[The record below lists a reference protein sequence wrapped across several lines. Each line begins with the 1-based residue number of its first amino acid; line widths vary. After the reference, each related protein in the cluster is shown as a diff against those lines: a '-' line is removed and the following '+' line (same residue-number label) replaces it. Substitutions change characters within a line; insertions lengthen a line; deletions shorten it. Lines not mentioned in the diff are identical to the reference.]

1 MDNHTHPWRYV
12 FQILRGVDVTG
23 VKSLA
28 EMSDRIRQ
36 AAAGAGPDRSIYATG
51 RWSEGDLAEKRG
63 PTRQELDRL
72 VPGRPL
78 VVFQARNNAYL
89 NSAALKAARI
99 TRETKSLRGEA
110 GSVPK
115 DASGEPTGLIKGGF
129 PILLMA
135 PRLVPMDD
143 IKALWLQ
150 TQQHL
155 NALGFTSI
163 REPDVPLE
171 VMRLYW
177 NMWRDGELTLRVSM
191 GQDIGPGEADDIDE
205 ILRPWGVGVPFGD
218 HWLRVDSLGEFAV
231 DAAVPNI
238 AADKFRQ
245 AVTAMNRYGWR
256 PAPHVNGAEALD
268 LVLDGYEAAD
278 REKSIRGQRWV
289 LEHATNIRTDQ
300 MERFARLGVVVAA
313 QFQPYRGT
321 PAAAG
326 AVPMRDMLNHGL
338 VVSAGSDWPGATNN
352 PIIPFYF
359 YVTRKTE
366 DGTKVVGE
374 SQKLSRQEALRIST
388 INNAH
393 LTFEEK
399 IKGSIEPDK
408 LADFVILSGDIL
420 TVPDEQIR
428 SIHPLATYVGGRKV
442 FSNKDGGF

>member
-1 MDNHTHPWRYV
+1 
-12 FQILRGVDVTG
+12 
-23 VKSLA
+23 
-28 EMSDRIRQ
+28 
-36 AAAGAGPDRSIYATG
+36 
-51 RWSEGDLAEKRG
+51 
-63 PTRQELDRL
+63 
-72 VPGRPL
+72 
-78 VVFQARNNAYL
+78 
-89 NSAALKAARI
+89 
-99 TRETKSLRGEA
+99 
-110 GSVPK
+110 
-115 DASGEPTGLIKGGF
+115 
-129 PILLMA
+129 
-135 PRLVPMDD
+135 
-143 IKALWLQ
+143 
-150 TQQHL
+150 
-155 NALGFTSI
+155 
-163 REPDVPLE
+163 
-171 VMRLYW
+171 
-177 NMWRDGELTLRVSM
+177 
-191 GQDIGPGEADDIDE
+191 
-205 ILRPWGVGVPFGD
+205 
-218 HWLRVDSLGEFAV
+218 
-231 DAAVPNI
+231 
-238 AADKFRQ
+238 
-245 AVTAMNRYGWR
+245 MNRYGWR

-321 PAAAG
+321 QAAPG

-338 VVSAGSDWPGATNN
+338 VVSAGSDWPGATSN